1 MELQYPKET
10 HDIVLQGIL
19 KRKHEAWLKE
29 QAALKLKKDEEDL
42 KKLDV
47 VHKDFYIDME
57 SEAWLKSATEFL
69 FKAFRNLDIETKR
82 EIVKQLA
89 DEVTIKGPPKEP
101 MKAVVRNA
109 VNRVLG

>member
-1 MELQYPKET
+1 MEIKPIDT

-19 KRKHEAWLKE
+19 KRKREAWLRE

-69 FKAFRNLDIETKR
+69 FKAFKNLDIETKR

-101 MKAVVRNA
+101 MKVVVRDA
-109 VNRVLG
+109 VNRVIG